1 MVMPMR
7 HCMVCAIYERWF
19 DHFSETI
26 RGKEK
31 ADVPHFG
38 NGSSSGKSGMP
49 YQDIFIKRLGV
60 DMP

>member
-1 MVMPMR
+1 
-7 HCMVCAIYERWF
+7 MVCAIYERWF

-38 NGSSSGKSGMP
+38 NGSSNGKSGMP